1 MTYGDE
7 MISIACL
14 IAMHFVHSFVQY
26 KRICHMTAGF
36 C

>member
-7 MISIACL
+7 MIIFACL

-26 KRICHMTAGF
+26 KQIRHMTAGF

>member
-7 MISIACL
+7 MISIVCL

-26 KRICHMTAGF
+26 KQSCHMTVGF